1 MNSNF
6 DQDNV
11 FDEQQSAFD
20 APADVTPTAS
30 KVVKKGGGSIP
41 VWLWAVIA
49 VMVLLVTF
57 VIVKIISGRREANAP
72 EAIAPIVQTTQSS
85 PAASAPAPAPVS
97 IQPVVQD
104 AAPQP
109 SATPT
114 TNALPIPGEETVVPQ
129 AAAAAAVQPDPV
141 ATAPVPAPAP
151 VAAAPTPAVP
161 VPAVQKPATQAMD
174 GDERKQ
180 LTDRIEALS
189 SDVESLRR
197 QLQEQQDQNKT
208 KPHAPRRQA
217 VAVAPVR
224 KPTGAQQPEQAPSAP
239 IEGLTLKA
247 VVEDSAWLQTQSG
260 ETVMVQAGDVIHG
273 VGTVKSVDP
282 DAGVVRLSDGRV
294 LR

>member
-1 MNSNF
+1 MNNNF

-20 APADVTPTAS
+20 GPADATPMAS
-30 KVVKKGGGSIP
+30 KVVKKEGGSIP
-41 VWLWAVIA
+41 VWLWALIA

-72 EAIAPIVQTTQSS
+72 TAIAPIVQTAQS

-97 IQPVVQD
+97 IQPMVQEP
-104 AAPQP
+104 AQPP
-109 SATPT
+109 SATPVAD
-114 TNALPIPGEETVVPQ
+114 ALPIPGEEPAAPQ
-129 AAAAAAVQPDPV
+129 AAAAPTVQPEPA

-151 VAAAPTPAVP
+151 VSASPTPAA
-161 VPAVQKPATQAMD
+161 PAPAAQKAATPMA

-197 QLQEQQDQNKT
+197 QLLEQQERNKT
-208 KPHAPRRQA
+208 KPHSPRRQP
-217 VAVAPVR
+217 VAVAPAR
-224 KPTGAQQPEQAPSAP
+224 KPAGAAQPEQVPPAP

-247 VVEDSAWLQTQSG
+247 VVENSAWLQTQSG
-260 ETVMVQAGDVIHG
+260 ETVMVQPGDVIHG
-273 VGTVKSVDP
+273 VGTVKSIDP
-282 DAGVVRLSDGRV
+282 DAGAVRLSDGRV